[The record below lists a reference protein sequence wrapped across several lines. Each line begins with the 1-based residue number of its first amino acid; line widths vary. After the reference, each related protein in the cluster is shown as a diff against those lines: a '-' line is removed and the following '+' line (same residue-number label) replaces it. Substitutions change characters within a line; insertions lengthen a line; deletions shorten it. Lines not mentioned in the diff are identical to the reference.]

1 MTLAVE
7 RDVKQQINLN
17 PIKKKKLPEHFRG
30 EWSFVLCHSLV
41 ETKIISFEIY
51 YKFSL

>member
-17 PIKKKKLPEHFRG
+17 LQEAMRLVNLTRNCYYEHYEHTATLHG
-30 EWSFVLCHSLV
+30 
-41 ETKIISFEIY
+41 I
-51 YKFSL
+51 

>member
-17 PIKKKKLPEHFRG
+17 RGKKVQVSDNLIICLHLVPNIPHFTFY
-30 EWSFVLCHSLV
+30 EVLFHM
-41 ETKIISFEIY
+41 IY
-51 YKFSL
+51 YP